1 MGWWEGRV
9 GRGGGVKENLVPL
22 YIDKMHEL
30 VVFSQVGLTIK
41 GSAMQVK
48 CKLAVD
54 LFDRRTQHG
63 NITCRKW
70 NVA

>member
-41 GSAMQVK
+41 GICNASEMQA
-48 CKLAVD
+48 C
-54 LFDRRTQHG
+54 T
-63 NITCRKW
+63 
-70 NVA
+70 